1 VLLNGKVLLLTV
13 PSLVFVDSLF
23 ISSFINIPQS
33 LQQVFLNDKR
43 NKWVLCYQRLSEE
56 GWFFP
61 VPICVKSK
69 FNQSYK
75 DIEDEKFNEV
85 VEYIEFLKNNPS

>member
-1 VLLNGKVLLLTV
+1 MSK
-13 PSLVFVDSLF
+13 
-23 ISSFINIPQS
+23 
-33 LQQVFLNDKR
+33 
-43 NKWVLCYQRLSEE
+43 E
-56 GWFFP
+56 GWFFSAP
-61 VPICVKSK
+61 PLCVKSK